1 MANFKLTLEEQ
12 ETIINYN
19 AGEKKV
25 YISTAFQ
32 PDIDYY
38 DGLCKSNPD
47 WIKKTHSRD
56 PYQEYEIN
64 DKRYSAVRLRPPRK
78 LSEEESAKI
87 AERLQKGRA
96 SKTSGNVGK

>member
-1 MANFKLTLEEQ
+1 MKLTMEEQ

-19 AGEKKV
+19 AAEKKV

-38 DGLCKSNPD
+38 DALCESNPD

-56 PYQEYEIN
+56 PYQEYVIN
-64 DKRYSAVRLRPPRK
+64 DKRYSTVRLKPPRK
-78 LSEEESAKI
+78 LSEEESAML
-87 AERLQKGRA
+87 AERLQRGRA
-96 SKTSGNVGK
+96 SQTSGNVGK